1 MGHDEPVSTRSRPL
15 PIDALLSLAH
25 TMVSAT
31 GTQALLLGS
40 GVSRSAQVPTG
51 WDVTLDLVRR
61 VAVLA
66 GAQAGADPAQWF
78 QDAYGEAP
86 DYSALIGSLAKTPAE
101 RRALLQGYF
110 EPTPEEREAGIK
122 TPTPAHRAIAR
133 LVARGFIR
141 VILTTNFDRL
151 LEAALRDEG
160 IEPVVVSSVDATDGA
175 APITHQR
182 CLVVKLHGDYLDDRI
197 KNTEAELAAYD
208 SRMDAYL
215 DRILDEFGLIACGW
229 SGDWDPALRS
239 ALERCKS
246 RRYTTTWVTVGEP
259 SALADRLIAL
269 RGAQVVST
277 TGADAFFVSLTEKV
291 VSLADLGAAPPA
303 SVATA
308 VASLKRYVAE
318 DRHRVRLDDLVMK
331 EASRLAG
338 QLAADFPFDGGASPT
353 LELAATRVRRMDAAT
368 EILRALFFHGC
379 RLAVAGQEPIFLRAI
394 ALLAPPENVGGYQF
408 WIDMARYPMAS
419 IAYAGAFGALAAG
432 NYRLLR
438 KLLLFSYRVNGR
450 ERIACDRLTAASV
463 LPTGAANA
471 LFGGQN
477 RHTPTSDHLA
487 NVVGHLATGLHPDPD
502 TLFDEL
508 EIWVALAHLDAV
520 RDLKSPPLWMP
531 PGRFAWRGR
540 WHDGHQPGLLLAE
553 ATAAGS
559 DWPPIAA
566 GWFGGKVER
575 CNEVNA
581 AFTEVHQ
588 RIASSMW

>member
-1 MGHDEPVSTRSRPL
+1 M

-78 QDAYGEAP
+78 QDAYGEGAGLLGADRVAWPRRPPNAAP
-86 DYSALIGSLAKTPAE
+86 SFKATSSRRRRNGKQASRRPRRRIGPSPASSPAASSASSSPPTSTGCSRPRCAT
-101 RRALLQGYF
+101 RASS
-110 EPTPEEREAGIK
+110 PSSS
-122 TPTPAHRAIAR
+122 RARTR
-133 LVARGFIR
+133 L
-141 VILTTNFDRL
+141 
-151 LEAALRDEG
+151 
-160 IEPVVVSSVDATDGA
+160 DGA
-175 APITHQR
+175 APVTHQR

-208 SRMDAYL
+208 PRMDAYL
-215 DRILDEFGLIACGW
+215 DRILDEFGLVVCGW

-246 RRYTTTWVTVGEP
+246 RRYTTTWVAVGKP
-259 SALADRLIAL
+259 STRASRLIAL
-269 RGAQVVST
+269 RGAQLVT
-277 TGADAFFVSLTEKV
+277 ATGADAFFGSLAEKV
-291 VSLADLGAAPPA
+291 VSLADLGTMPPA

-318 DRHRVRLDDLVMK
+318 DKHRVRLDDLIME

-338 QLAADFPFDGGASPT
+338 QLAADFPFQGGASPT
-353 LELAATRVRRMDAAT
+353 LEMAAARVRRMDAAT
-368 EILRALFFHGC
+368 EILRNLFFHGC
-379 RLAVAGQEPIFLRAI
+379 RLAAIGQEPVFQRAL
-394 ALLAPPENVGGYQF
+394 ALLASPENVSGYKF
-408 WIDMARYPMAS
+408 WADMARYPMAS
-419 IAYAGAFGALAAG
+419 IVYAGAFGALVAG

-438 KLLLFSYRVNGR
+438 KLLVFSYRVNGHQ
-450 ERIACDRLTAASV
+450 RIACDRLAAASV
-463 LPTGAANA
+463 LPTEAAKA
-471 LFGGQN
+471 LFTPQ
-477 RHTPTSDHLA
+477 RSHTPTSDHLA
-487 NVVGHLATGLHPDPD
+487 DVVGSLATGLHPDPQL
-502 TLFDEL
+502 LFDEL
-508 EIWVALAHLDAV
+508 EIWVALAHLDVV

-531 PGRFAWRGR
+531 PGRFGWRGQ
-540 WHDGHQPGLLLAE
+540 WHNGHQPGLLLAE

-566 GWFGGKVER
+566 GWFGGKMER
-575 CNEVNA
+575 WNEVSA

-588 RIASSMW
+588 RMASSMW